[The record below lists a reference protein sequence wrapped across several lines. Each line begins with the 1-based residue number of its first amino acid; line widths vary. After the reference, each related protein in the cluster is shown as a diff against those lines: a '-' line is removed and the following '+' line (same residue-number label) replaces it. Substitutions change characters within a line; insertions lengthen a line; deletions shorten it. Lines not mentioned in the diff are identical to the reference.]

1 MQAGRIRTRGR
12 RETHSGPVPSAPS
25 ARQEGLLGTRSL
37 RVFLG
42 ERTTEVLGTLAM
54 GHCCWIIGENSEAH
68 TLSLRATSI
77 PRSPFTHYKVS
88 S

>member
-1 MQAGRIRTRGR
+1 M
-12 RETHSGPVPSAPS
+12 
-25 ARQEGLLGTRSL
+25 

-68 TLSLRATSI
+68 TLSLRASSI